1 MDSGNKGLHSS
12 NAEEGHCVVLS
23 SLCLSPPGG
32 ADWYHQTQPE
42 MKLGKDLLQMDLYSI
57 QE

>member
-32 ADWYHQTQPE
+32 ADWYHQTQNE
-42 MKLGKDLLQMDLYSI
+42 MNLGTELP
-57 QE
+57 

>member
-12 NAEEGHCVVLS
+12 NVEEGHYVALF

-32 ADWYHQTQPE
+32 ADWYHKTQPE
-42 MKLGKDLLQMDLYSI
+42 MKLGTELP
-57 QE
+57 